1 MKKIQAWLK
10 QASGK
15 VQSEKNKEAQE
26 EKSSSGQGKK
36 ATADEASKN
45 YFQLA
50 SSWADDY
57 HTVIAASRNR
67 YRLFFLV
74 ALSAL
79 LPLVILVLS
88 LVHTHEYIPL
98 IVHHYDSGAVSV
110 EQANQ
115 HYVPESQA
123 EIESELVRYIVNRES
138 YDPTSFTEQYQLV
151 TLMSDNTVAREYH
164 QAQNSDDKSSLI
176 ATLSNRFVRTVKIQ
190 DINFLDKESLNNEEK
205 HHTHHKNLAEINF
218 VVTDKDVKSGKEI
231 QTPYVA
237 ILSWTHAGIPNDPE
251 TRWMNWNGFTI
262 TNYQRNQRTL

>member
-10 QASGK
+10 QVSGK
-15 VQSEKNKEAQE
+15 VQSEKNKAVKETKA
-26 EKSSSGQGKK
+26 SSSQENKT
-36 ATADEASKN
+36 TADKESQN

-57 HTVIAASRNR
+57 HTIIVASRNR
-67 YRLFFLV
+67 YRV
-74 ALSAL
+74 ALLSVIGLCAV
-79 LPLVILVLS
+79 LVVAVISLS
-88 LVHTHEYIPL
+88 NTHEYIPL

-164 QAQNSDDKSSLI
+164 QAQNSDDQSSLI
-176 ATLSNRFVRTVKIQ
+176 ATLGNRLVRTVKIQ
-190 DINFLDKESLNNEEK
+190 SVNFLDKESLNNEEK
-205 HHTHHKNLAEINF
+205 HHTNHKNLAEINF
-218 VVTDKDVKSGKEI
+218 VVTDRDVKSGKEI
-231 QTPYVA
+231 NTPYVA
-237 ILSWTHAGIPNDPE
+237 ILSWGHAGIPNDPE